1 MSVGI
6 STACFYPAATE
17 EALRCV
23 AEAGAKVTEVFFN
36 SPSELEPDFL
46 RHIGER
52 STRAVGILQIPGRG
66 PVYLYAHGNHQKR
79 ADSKD
84 AEKRQGKQKIHRMG
98 LELSSSHEP
107 APLSFRGITVTSGIR
122 LEPMTS

>member
-36 SPSELEPDFL
+36 SPSELESDFL
-46 RHIGER
+46 RRI
-52 STRAVGILQIPGRG
+52 
-66 PVYLYAHGNHQKR
+66 
-79 ADSKD
+79 
-84 AEKRQGKQKIHRMG
+84 
-98 LELSSSHEP
+98 SSIASD
-107 APLSFRGITVTSGIR
+107 SGIR
-122 LEPMTS
+122 IRSIHPFTSFAEAGYHGSSSEETRFLPHWRLLPFLQLSEVLLYIFHLFPVPASGVSDWFYMSRARIY

>member
-46 RHIGER
+46 RRI
-52 STRAVGILQIPGRG
+52 
-66 PVYLYAHGNHQKR
+66 
-79 ADSKD
+79 
-84 AEKRQGKQKIHRMG
+84 
-98 LELSSSHEP
+98 SSIASD
-107 APLSFRGITVTSGIR
+107 SGIR
-122 LEPMTS
+122 IRSIHPFTSFAEGYILFSQYEAASTITGSFTKNIMPPHLR

>member
-23 AEAGAKVTEVFFN
+23 AEAGAKGTEVFFN

-46 RHIGER
+46 RRI
-52 STRAVGILQIPGRG
+52 
-66 PVYLYAHGNHQKR
+66 
-79 ADSKD
+79 
-84 AEKRQGKQKIHRMG
+84 
-98 LELSSSHEP
+98 SSIASD
-107 APLSFRGITVTSGIR
+107 SGIR
-122 LEPMTS
+122 IQRYPHPLDTSVYLVRRGLYPLQSV

>member
-36 SPSELEPDFL
+36 SPSELEPVFL
-46 RHIGER
+46 RR
-52 STRAVGILQIPGRG
+52 
-66 PVYLYAHGNHQKR
+66 
-79 ADSKD
+79 
-84 AEKRQGKQKIHRMG
+84 
-98 LELSSSHEP
+98 LSSIASDNGIRIRSLHPFTSFAEGYILFSQYVRRFDDYALEVHGHIVLKSEHEP
-107 APLSFRGITVTSGIR
+107 CFALAGDKRDRVAE
-122 LEPMTS
+122 L

>member
-36 SPSELEPDFL
+36 SPSELEPVFL
-46 RHIGER
+46 RR
-52 STRAVGILQIPGRG
+52 
-66 PVYLYAHGNHQKR
+66 
-79 ADSKD
+79 
-84 AEKRQGKQKIHRMG
+84 
-98 LELSSSHEP
+98 LS
-107 APLSFRGITVTSGIR
+107 
-122 LEPMTS
+122 

>member
-46 RHIGER
+46 RRI
-52 STRAVGILQIPGRG
+52 
-66 PVYLYAHGNHQKR
+66 
-79 ADSKD
+79 
-84 AEKRQGKQKIHRMG
+84 
-98 LELSSSHEP
+98 SSIASD
-107 APLSFRGITVTSGIR
+107 SGIR
-122 LEPMTS
+122 IRSIHPFTSFAEGYILFSQYERRFDDYREFYKKILCRRICDRCENSRAPRRKAAGEYQHGRIRRAS

>member
-46 RHIGER
+46 RRI
-52 STRAVGILQIPGRG
+52 
-66 PVYLYAHGNHQKR
+66 
-79 ADSKD
+79 
-84 AEKRQGKQKIHRMG
+84 
-98 LELSSSHEP
+98 SSIASD
-107 APLSFRGITVTSGIR
+107 SGIR
-122 LEPMTS
+122 IRSIHPFTSFAEGISSSASMNAASTITGSFTKNIMPPHLQ

>member
-46 RHIGER
+46 RRISSIALTAVSASARYIRLPR
-52 STRAVGILQIPGRG
+52 SPRAI
-66 PVYLYAHGNHQKR
+66 
-79 ADSKD
+79 
-84 AEKRQGKQKIHRMG
+84 
-98 LELSSSHEP
+98 SSS
-107 APLSFRGITVTSGIR
+107 ASMNAASTITGSFTKNIMPPHLR
-122 LEPMTS
+122 

>member
-46 RHIGER
+46 RRICARRENSRAPRRKAAGEYQHGR
-52 STRAVGILQIPGRG
+52 IRRA
-66 PVYLYAHGNHQKR
+66 
-79 ADSKD
+79 S
-84 AEKRQGKQKIHRMG
+84 
-98 LELSSSHEP
+98 
-107 APLSFRGITVTSGIR
+107 
-122 LEPMTS
+122 

>member
-36 SPSELEPDFL
+36 SPSELERIF
-46 RHIGER
+46 
-52 STRAVGILQIPGRG
+52 SA
-66 PVYLYAHGNHQKR
+66 A
-79 ADSKD
+79 
-84 AEKRQGKQKIHRMG
+84 
-98 LELSSSHEP
+98 
-107 APLSFRGITVTSGIR
+107 FR
-122 LEPMTS
+122 L

>member
-46 RHIGER
+46 RRISSIASDNGIRIRLPR
-52 STRAVGILQIPGRG
+52 SPRDI
-66 PVYLYAHGNHQKR
+66 
-79 ADSKD
+79 
-84 AEKRQGKQKIHRMG
+84 
-98 LELSSSHEP
+98 SSS
-107 APLSFRGITVTSGIR
+107 ASMNAASTITGSFTKNIMPPHLR
-122 LEPMTS
+122 